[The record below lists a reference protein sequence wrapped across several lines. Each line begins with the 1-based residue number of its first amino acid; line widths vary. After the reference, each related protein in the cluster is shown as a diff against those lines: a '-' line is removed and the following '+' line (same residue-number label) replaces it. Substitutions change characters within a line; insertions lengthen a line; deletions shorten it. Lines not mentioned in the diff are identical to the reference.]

1 MLFPRRSQSLPTVSM
16 RKSEAMKNPR
26 KKSANTS
33 PNWFSSDSEKAW
45 AGSGTPAS
53 SRPAAAP
60 VTGAAPRRE
69 ASCTGAMKT
78 GASEAKAS
86 TANSARGSTIVLDR
100 DAMTRC

>member
-1 MLFPRRSQSLPTVSM
+1 MPKSPQSLPTVSM

-53 SRPAAAP
+53 SRPAAAAP
-60 VTGAAPRRE
+60 VAGAAPRRE
-69 ASCTGAMKT
+69 ASCAGAMKT

-100 DAMTRC
+100 DAMTRS